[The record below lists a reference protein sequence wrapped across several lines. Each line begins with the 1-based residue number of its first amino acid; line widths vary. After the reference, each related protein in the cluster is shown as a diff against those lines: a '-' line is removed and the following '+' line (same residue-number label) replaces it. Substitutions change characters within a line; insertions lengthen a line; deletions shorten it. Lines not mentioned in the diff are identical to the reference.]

1 MDKAKLLKG
10 LREKTSAFVDAVTQ
24 DPRWDLQSE
33 LMVEVLGF
41 TLYGYTLG
49 VGTTVFFL
57 DVPDIQKTAA
67 EELVKLGVGR
77 KYAAGMMESAQEIFD
92 SEDEESVHAQ
102 LIQVGYSHFSAD
114 DLTEMRDSI
123 FENTQSI
130 QEQEE

>member
-1 MDKAKLLKG
+1 MDKPPLLKG
-10 LREKTSAFVDAVTQ
+10 LREKISAFVDGVTN
-24 DPRWDLQSE
+24 DPRWDLQNE

-57 DVPDIQKTAA
+57 DVPDIQKAAA

-92 SEDEESVHAQ
+92 SEDNESVHAQ
-102 LIQVGYSHFSAD
+102 LIQVGYSHFGAD
-114 DLTEMRDSI
+114 DLSEMQDSI
-123 FENTQSI
+123 FENTESI
-130 QEQEE
+130 QEEAE